1 MIHRT
6 DRPVAGTIRGRREGS
21 ARVGCAVG
29 LEARD
34 DLGRDPA
41 AEDLDLA
48 QQLHL
53 VDADQR
59 DGVAVTLGPAG
70 PADAMDV
77 ILGTIGSSKLTT
89 CGRASISSPRAAISV
104 ATRTANRPALK
115 SARARTRCGWLL
127 LPWIAVAL
135 MPSFSSWSARRLAPC
150 LVRVKTSAWSM
161 RPDVMR

>member
-1 MIHRT
+1 MTSVGIRRPRT
-6 DRPVAGTIRGRREGS
+6 
-21 ARVGCAVG
+21 
-29 LEARD
+29 
-34 DLGRDPA
+34 
-41 AEDLDLA
+41 LDLA

-53 VDADQR
+53 VDADQG

-77 ILGTIGSSKLTT
+77 ILGDHRQFEVDDVRQGID
-89 CGRASISSPRAAISV
+89 IQ
-104 ATRTANRPALK
+104 
-115 SARARTRCGWLL
+115 SARGDLGRHQDGEPSGLEVGQSPDALRLAL